1 MKWSNGAGIS
11 LKAPGENVCIV
22 CKRPG
27 RLPERFPDF
36 QKSELFRVFREIVRG
51 LGFRLPC
58 GKPAVPEGDDPEDEA
73 SAEQDV
79 EVPAK
84 DGWKKK

>member
-1 MKWSNGAGIS
+1 M
-11 LKAPGENVCIV
+11 CIV
-22 CKRPG
+22 CKWPG
-27 RLPERFPDF
+27 RLPERFPEIPE
-36 QKSELFRVFREIVRG
+36 KSELFRVFREIVCGR
-51 LGFRLPC
+51 GFRLPC
-58 GKPAVPEGDDPEDEA
+58 GKPAVPEGNDPEDEA